1 MAPTERGPGEGPLRI
16 LHVVEAFGGGV
27 FEMVRTLAGRLAEAG
42 ESVAIAYGRRPE
54 TPDSVRELVAPAV
67 ELYELPWQR
76 RGPLEQV
83 RAGRR
88 LRPLVRAWQPDV
100 IHLHSSFAG
109 VVGALTLDR
118 SIPIVYTPHG
128 YSFTMGDQGPL
139 RRLAYRALERS
150 TARRV
155 SLIGA
160 VSAAEARAARE
171 VAPAAKV
178 IVVSNGIP
186 QLDRLPADAPLPA
199 LGEPPRAIAIGR
211 IDEARMPAA
220 AAGILAAVSDLAEV
234 EWVGGGGRG
243 GVPEST
249 VTGRGVP
256 VSGWLSHEEAL
267 ARLRSAGACL
277 HWTAWDGQPLSIL
290 EAMANDVVVV
300 ARDIEATRE
309 MLGSRQVCGSE
320 REAVSLLRR
329 VLTDP
334 ALHRELLRSQR
345 RRRDRYG
352 AARMAADWRGAYAG
366 LAAPALADDRARHE
380 PPSRPAEAVV
390 EVTQQAL
397 SGRPTRP

>member
-1 MAPTERGPGEGPLRI
+1 
-16 LHVVEAFGGGV
+16 
-27 FEMVRTLAGRLAEAG
+27 MVRTLAGRLAEAG

-54 TPDSVRELVAPAV
+54 TPASVRELVAPAV

-83 RAGRR
+83 RAGRH
-88 LRPLVRAWQPDV
+88 LRHLVGAWQPDV

-109 VVGALTLDR
+109 VVGAITLDR

-128 YSFTMGDQGPL
+128 YSFTMGDQGRL

-160 VSAAEARAARE
+160 VSAAEARAACE
-171 VAPAAKV
+171 VAPASKV
-178 IVVSNGIP
+178 VVVSNGIP
-186 QLDRLPADAPLPA
+186 QLDGLDADSPLPA

-249 VTGRGVP
+249 VTDRGVP

-267 ARLRSAGACL
+267 TRLRSATACL

-309 MLGSRQVCGSE
+309 MLGPQQVCGSE
-320 REAVSLLRR
+320 REAVSLLRQ

-334 ALHRELLRSQR
+334 ALHRELLLSQR
-345 RRRDRYG
+345 RLRDRYG
-352 AARMAADWRGAYAG
+352 AARMAADWRGAYARI
-366 LAAPALADDRARHE
+366 APPAVLVGRPRPE
-380 PPSRPAEAVV
+380 PQSRPAQTAVEMTPEAL
-390 EVTQQAL
+390 T
-397 SGRPTRP
+397 GRPTRP